1 MKTTFVGRR
10 IGADVRVLYGKRES
24 KGREVDVLKGR
35 EAGEITQ
42 SLIFRNRKRA
52 KGSKP
57 GKKGWEPGM
66 QGSGGGSFGPL

>member
-1 MKTTFVGRR
+1 M
-10 IGADVRVLYGKRES
+10 
-24 KGREVDVLKGR
+24 KGREVDVLKRR

-42 SLIFRNRKRA
+42 SSTFRNRKRA

-66 QGSGGGSFGPL
+66 QGSGGGSFIQIIQTGLHTFP